1 MGKNDI
7 KISYCLVAFV
17 DLLGQKNELEKLNKL
32 PLPGNE
38 AEKEELIEKVKA
50 TYGVVIKF
58 RETFEKRFTSEL
70 QRNKPSS
77 LPAEYQ
83 KMLEDS
89 AIKFQTFS
97 DGLVVYTSLDE
108 QSERLPIIDV
118 YRILGACTSA
128 FLLFLSLGKPIRG
141 GIEIGIGM
149 VTEKYGI
156 YAPVV
161 ADAYQLE
168 NEVAEYPRIV
178 VGEKLKEYLKL
189 EKKHSQNSIIG
200 QFRKSMAETCE
211 NIIITDK
218 NGISYLD
225 FLGKSFK
232 DDIAGDSLGDVPSQA
247 YKFVLKEISVFEKEN
262 NRKLLDRYRT
272 LKEYMDSRM
281 NLWD

>member
-1 MGKNDI
+1 MGNNDI

-32 PLPGNE
+32 PFPGNE

-50 TYGVVIKF
+50 TYGVVRTF
-58 RETFEKRFTSEL
+58 REVFEKRFTSEL
-70 QRNKPSS
+70 QRKNPSP
-77 LPAEYQ
+77 LPAGYK
-83 KMLEDS
+83 KMLGDS
-89 AIKFQTFS
+89 AIKTQAFS
-97 DGLVVYTSLDE
+97 DGLVVYTSLE
-108 QSERLPIIDV
+108 EKSGRLPIIDV

-128 FLLFLSLGKPIRG
+128 FLVFLSNGKPIRG

-149 VTEKYGI
+149 ETEKYGI
-156 YAPVV
+156 YGPVV

-168 NEVAEYPRIV
+168 KEVAEYPRIV
-178 VGEKLKEYLKL
+178 VGENLKEYLKS
-189 EKKHSQNSIIG
+189 EKKLHQNSIRG
-200 QFRKSMAETCE
+200 LRKSRAEDCE
-211 NIIITDK
+211 NLLITDK

-232 DDIAGDSLGDVPSQA
+232 EDIAGDSLENVPSQA
-247 YKFVLKEISVFEKEN
+247 YKFVLEEISVFEKEN

-281 NLWD
+281 DLWD